1 MDNKFM
7 TLALKQAEIALKKAE
22 VPVGA
27 VLVKDGLVIAT
38 GHNTKETLFDPTS
51 HGEINAIREASKQL
65 KSWRLTGT
73 TLYVTLEPCIMCMGA
88 ILQARI
94 TRLVFGA
101 TDPKA
106 GACGSV
112 YDISNEPKFN
122 HSVEVTGGILKEK
135 SSEMLKKFF
144 SDLRQRDAGCN

>member
-7 TLALKQAEIALKKAE
+7 TLALEQAEIALEKAE

-27 VLVKDGLVIAT
+27 VLVKDGLVIGV
-38 GHNTKETLFDPTS
+38 GHNTKETLFDPTG
-51 HGEINAIREASKQL
+51 HGEINAIREASKHL
-65 KSWRLTGT
+65 NSWRLTDT

-88 ILQARI
+88 ILHARI
-94 TRLVFGA
+94 NRLVFGA

-122 HSVEVTGGILKEK
+122 HSVKVTGGVLKEQSSEILKN
-135 SSEMLKKFF
+135 FF
-144 SDLRQRDAGCN
+144 SNLRSTKLS